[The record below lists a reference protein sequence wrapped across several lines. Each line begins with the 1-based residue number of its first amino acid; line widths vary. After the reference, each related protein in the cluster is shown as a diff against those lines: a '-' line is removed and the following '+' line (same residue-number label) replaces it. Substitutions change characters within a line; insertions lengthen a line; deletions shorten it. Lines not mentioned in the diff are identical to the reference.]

1 MYNQPGV
8 TDCIIVLRRILCFI
22 FAQQKKSHVCHR
34 SKGEG
39 GESQGTHASHPWVAF
54 SDPGKQTEHFLLCTD
69 MKAESQKNVTW

>member
-1 MYNQPGV
+1 MLNKLYLMYNQPGV

-39 GESQGTHASHPWVAF
+39 GESQGTHASHP
-54 SDPGKQTEHFLLCTD
+54 
-69 MKAESQKNVTW
+69 